1 MTEQVE
7 VVYEDGV
14 LRPLN
19 PLPFA
24 EKQHLI
30 VAVSGEVAPPASY
43 NSRTRE
49 FEWLRLH
56 SPAHAGRWV
65 ALDGDQLVG
74 EGDSVKSV
82 LEQACA
88 KGVPRP
94 LVHHIPKEPS
104 LPFAGW

>member
-14 LRPLN
+14 LRPMRQ
-19 PLPFA
+19 LPFA

-30 VAVSGEVAPPASY
+30 VTVSGDAGAPAAHNP
-43 NSRTRE
+43 RTRE
-49 FEWLRLH
+49 FEWLRVH

-65 ALDGDQLVG
+65 ALEGDRLVG
-74 EGDSVKSV
+74 EGDNLKSV
-82 LEQACA
+82 LEQARA
-88 KGVPRP
+88 KGVSRP